1 MNPKVMTT
9 NLKNNFYSQRKK
21 DKDKFQV
28 WITSTYIIMLS
39 FISVLLL
46 YYVWMLNAN
55 ATKWE
60 SIRQLTN
67 QMEQLD
73 LERQRLDVRIAE
85 LESLSTILH
94 DDDLK
99 NMEKAEDPDY
109 IVIKEWMSYVYNY

>member
-1 MNPKVMTT
+1 MTT

-28 WITSTYIIMLS
+28 WVTSTYIIMLS

-60 SIRQLTN
+60 NIRQLTN
-67 QMEQLD
+67 QMEQLK
-73 LERQRLDVRIAE
+73 LERQRLDVRISE
-85 LESLSTILH
+85 VESLDTI
-94 DDDLK
+94 DQDRKD
-99 NMEKAEDPDY
+99 MENIENPDY
-109 IVIKEWMSYVYNY
+109 LVIKDNVNYVYNY

>member
-28 WITSTYIIMLS
+28 WVTSTYIIMLS

-60 SIRQLTN
+60 NIRQLTN
-67 QMEQLD
+67 QMEQLK
-73 LERQRLDVRIAE
+73 LERQRLDVRISE
-85 LESLSTILH
+85 VESLDTI
-94 DDDLK
+94 DQDRKD
-99 NMEKAEDPDY
+99 MENIENPDY
-109 IVIKEWMSYVYNY
+109 LVIKDNVNYVYNY

>member
-1 MNPKVMTT
+1 MTT

-28 WITSTYIIMLS
+28 GVTSTYIIMLS

-67 QMEQLD
+67 QMEQLE
-73 LERQRLDVRIAE
+73 LERQRLDVRISE
-85 LESLSTILH
+85 VDSLDNIKKDST
-94 DDDLK
+94 D
-99 NMEKAEDPDY
+99 MENVEDPDFL
-109 IVIKEWMSYVYNY
+109 VIKENVNYVYNY